1 MADDSPQFDADSADP
16 PLRARP
22 PLAVGDAPFAPALP
36 RSSDAM
42 STGGGAQQ
50 QTIGNSIRRPLLVWL
65 LAALVVLVLIR
76 YLVPQIVQDI
86 QYALVRGR
94 QRAEVE
100 VAIDGLDRLQL
111 ADISIASQ
119 LVARRI
125 APSVVHIN
133 VMQASR
139 GSANGDERRHLFGQP
154 LPRDSVGQGSG
165 VIIDDDG
172 YIVTNYHVVQNA
184 TLIQV
189 LLSDSRAIPA
199 RIIGSDPLTDLALIK
214 IDASNLTAAEWGDS
228 DSLNVGALVWAVGSP
243 FGLDQSITQGILSA
257 KNRPGFAS
265 PHQAFLQTDAAVNPG
280 NSGGA
285 LVNLKGHV
293 IGINT
298 AIVGRSYQGISFAI
312 PSTLARDVVD
322 RLRANGRV
330 SRGWLG
336 VALDSVTPTQARQF
350 GWESARGAAVMAVV
364 GTDDQPSP
372 AMQAG
377 IRRGDIILQ
386 WDGEPVESP
395 TKLSRLVAQTPVGKK
410 TDVLIFRAGQELAM
424 QVTVGERPAR

>member
-16 PLRARP
+16 PLRTQP

-42 STGGGAQQ
+42 PTGGGAQQ
-50 QTIGNSIRRPLLVWL
+50 QTIGNSDRRPLLVWL
-65 LAALVVLVLIR
+65 LASLVVLVLIR

-86 QYALVRGR
+86 QYALVHGR

-133 VMQASR
+133 VIQARR

-189 LLSDSRAIPA
+189 VLSDSRAIPA

-257 KNRPGFAS
+257 KNRSGFAS

-280 NSGGA
+280 NSGGP

-298 AIVGRSYQGISFAI
+298 AIAGRSYQGISFAI

-322 RLRANGRV
+322 RLRANGHV

-336 VALDSVTPTQARQF
+336 VALDLVTP
-350 GWESARGAAVMAVV
+350 S
-364 GTDDQPSP
+364 
-372 AMQAG
+372 
-377 IRRGDIILQ
+377 
-386 WDGEPVESP
+386 
-395 TKLSRLVAQTPVGKK
+395 
-410 TDVLIFRAGQELAM
+410 
-424 QVTVGERPAR
+424 